1 MKKCLLLLIALIPYS
16 AFASGLESTNPTDV
30 MLFIQNHSPIFYLT
44 TFFFVGVL
52 LAFTPCV
59 LPMVPILSSIITG
72 HGASRGYQSFKL
84 SLGYV
89 LGMAVTY
96 ALVGMLAALFGSTV
110 QTLMQQPLIIAC
122 FSILFTLMALWLL
135 GVFELR
141 MPAFMQFR
149 PSQKRRGGILS
160 AALMGSLSTLVVS
173 PCVTAPLIGIL
184 TYVAQTNNV
193 FQGGLLLFVLALGMG
208 VPLLIVG
215 AGFSRFLPSSGPW
228 MVYIKQ
234 LFAIMMLAMA
244 VWLLSRVMPQYWIN
258 WLWIGVLLVSAWI
271 FGAFREALHWGGRV
285 LQVAALLSLMGAG
298 ALAYQN
304 VASSPASDKPI
315 PEAPFIVVHSLEEVT
330 AQLEQAKATNKRVF
344 IEFYANWCGDCQAM
358 DKYVFNQQAVIDS
371 MQEFVNL
378 RVDISE
384 KAQSIADVRQFFHI
398 YGIPTMLFYNG
409 KGQKLANLDS
419 VGQISKEKTLELFAQ
434 FKKE

>member
-1 MKKCLLLLIALIPYS
+1 M
-16 AFASGLESTNPTDV
+16 
-30 MLFIQNHSPIFYLT
+30 
-44 TFFFVGVL
+44 
-52 LAFTPCV
+52 
-59 LPMVPILSSIITG
+59 
-72 HGASRGYQSFKL
+72 
-84 SLGYV
+84 
-89 LGMAVTY
+89 
-96 ALVGMLAALFGSTV
+96 
-110 QTLMQQPLIIAC
+110 
-122 FSILFTLMALWLL
+122 
-135 GVFELR
+135 
-141 MPAFMQFR
+141 
-149 PSQKRRGGILS
+149 
-160 AALMGSLSTLVVS
+160 
-173 PCVTAPLIGIL
+173 
-184 TYVAQTNNV
+184 
-193 FQGGLLLFVLALGMG
+193 LALGMG

-304 VASSPASDKPI
+304 VASSPASVKPI